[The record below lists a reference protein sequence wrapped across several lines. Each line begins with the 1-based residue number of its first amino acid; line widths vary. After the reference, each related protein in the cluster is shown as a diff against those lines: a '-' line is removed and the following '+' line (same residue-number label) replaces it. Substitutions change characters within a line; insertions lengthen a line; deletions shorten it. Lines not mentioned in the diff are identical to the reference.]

1 MNDNFEI
8 LNKFKGF
15 GNPTGDFW
23 FIGIEEALP
32 TTTENLQ
39 ETLKNYKTEILST
52 KTGEIKETAEKLGNK
67 FTKVYDI
74 MSKIIKGDNWK
85 EYRDNRLLQ
94 ADSNEFQMNLFP
106 LGKPR
111 VSNWPTH
118 YNELFSIPSIDIY
131 IDHVKTTRFKML
143 KGYWDKYKPRVTIC
157 FGSSFLNEFKL
168 LFNLSDSEEIL
179 FKEEKIYF
187 YPQERVLITPF
198 FDYRQLK
205 SKGLM
210 KIIEIIKD
218 LRK

>member
-1 MNDNFEI
+1 MNDRFET

-15 GNPTGDFW
+15 GNPNGDFW

-32 TTTENLQ
+32 TTTDNLQ
-39 ETLKNYKTEILST
+39 ETLKNYENEILPT
-52 KTGEIKETAEKLGNK
+52 KTGEIKESAEKHGNK

-85 EYRDNRLLQ
+85 EYRDNNLLQ

-118 YNELFSIPSIDIY
+118 YNELFSITSVDIY
-131 IDHVKTTRFKML
+131 IDYVKATRFKML
-143 KGYWDKYKPRVTIC
+143 KEFWDTYKPRITIC
-157 FGSSFLNEFKL
+157 FGASFLKEFKSI
-168 LFNLSDSEEIL
+168 FNLSDSEEIL

-187 YPQERVLITPF
+187 YPKERVLITPF

-205 SKGLM
+205 SNGLT
-210 KIIEIIKD
+210 KLIETIKD